1 MEKGRKKRENEQS
14 REGRRAPNIAP
25 PRDCIGKHNN
35 NNTKGCFRHEEGMVE
50 YRTKVCLLGM
60 ETDIHIVVRS
70 NRSR

>member
-35 NNTKGCFRHEEGMVE
+35 NNTKGCFVMKRGWWS
-50 YRTKVCLLGM
+50 
-60 ETDIHIVVRS
+60 TDPDS
-70 NRSR
+70 